1 MEKVLIFLSSVIA
14 LSQHFY
20 IRKLKREYE
29 KLEGKYNVDEK
40 LLNEI
45 WQEKL
50 KSIEKTISTE

>member
-1 MEKVLIFLSSVIA
+1 MEKVLIFLSIVIA

-20 IRKLKREYE
+20 IRKLKRECE

-45 WQEKL
+45 WREKL
-50 KSIEKTISTE
+50 KAIEKTLSKE

>member
-45 WQEKL
+45 
-50 KSIEKTISTE
+50 